1 MRSRND
7 GIAGF
12 VGAKIVPLSGRPR
25 DLLQWATMRM
35 KLVAKARRR
44 GQMAGT
50 EAVTMPMWTSML
62 VQMQVGT

>member
-1 MRSRND
+1 MPLD
-7 GIAGF
+7 
-12 VGAKIVPLSGRPR
+12 AKPR
-25 DLLQWATMRM
+25 DLLGLAAMRM

-44 GQMAGT
+44 GQMAGR